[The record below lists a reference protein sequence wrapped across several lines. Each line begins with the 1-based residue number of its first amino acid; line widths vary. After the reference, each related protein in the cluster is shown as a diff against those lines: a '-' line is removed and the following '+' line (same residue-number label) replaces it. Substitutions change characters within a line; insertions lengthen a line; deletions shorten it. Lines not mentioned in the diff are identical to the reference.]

1 MVSRTITSSG
11 TESMKI
17 APDWTEYEV
26 IATGDGE
33 KLERWGRFTL
43 LRPDPQVIWHA
54 AKPLRNYEGTDA
66 VYERSSSGGGSW
78 QFNRRVPDNFNIS
91 WRDLTFKLKLMG
103 FKHTGLF
110 PEQAVNW
117 DRMSS
122 IIANASANGCGSCA
136 DGVRNEK
143 EGCAKECGADVKMRS
158 ENKPNILN
166 LFGYTGAASV
176 ACLKA
181 GANVC
186 HVDGAKAM
194 VERAGENVRL
204 SGMDGDGMRY
214 IVDDCFK
221 FCKRELKRG
230 RRYDAIILD
239 PPSFGRGP
247 NGEKWKI
254 EEGIS
259 ELCELVAA
267 LLCDNPLFVCLNS
280 YTTGLQ
286 PGVMANIL
294 RIALGSGA
302 NIDSDEIGL
311 STKEGLVL
319 PQGCT
324 AFATF

>member
-1 MVSRTITSSG
+1 MR
-11 TESMKI
+11 I
-17 APDWTEYEV
+17 APDWKQYKV

-33 KLERWGRFTL
+33 KLEKWGDITL

-54 AKPLRNYEGTDA
+54 KTPLASFKGVDA
-66 VYERSSSGGGSW
+66 VYERSRIGGGMW
-78 QFNRRVPDNFNIS
+78 KYNRNVPSEFTIS
-91 WRDLTFKLKLMG
+91 WRDLTFSLKLMG

-117 DRMSS
+117 DRMMKLIS
-122 IIANASANGCGSCA
+122 
-136 DGVRNEK
+136 
-143 EGCAKECGADVKMRS
+143 GAGREISV
-158 ENKPNILN
+158 LN

-181 GANVC
+181 GAKVC
-186 HVDGAKAM
+186 HVDSAKAM

-204 SGMDGDGMRY
+204 SGLDNSGMRY
-214 IVDDCFK
+214 IIDDCFK
-221 FCKRELKRG
+221 FCQREIRRG
-230 RRYDAIILD
+230 KKYDAIILD

-259 ELCELVAA
+259 ELCELVAK
-267 LLCDNPLFVCLNS
+267 LLSDNPLFVCLNS

-286 PGVMANIL
+286 PTVMANIL
-294 RIALGSGA
+294 KLTLPQNAI
-302 NIDSDEIGL
+302 IDADEIGL
-311 STKEGLVL
+311 ATEEGLVL

-324 AFATF
+324 AFATFANRCTD

>member
-1 MVSRTITSSG
+1 MR
-11 TESMKI
+11 I
-17 APDWTEYEV
+17 APDWKEYKV

-33 KLERWGRFTL
+33 KLEKWGNITL

-54 AKPLRNYEGTDA
+54 KTPLASYKDVDA
-66 VYERSSSGGGSW
+66 VYERSRTGGGMW
-78 QFNRRVPDNFNIS
+78 KFKRNVPSEFTLS
-91 WRDLTFKLKLMG
+91 WRDLTFSLKLMG

-117 DRMSS
+117 DRMMKL
-122 IIANASANGCGSCA
+122 I
-136 DGVRNEK
+136 
-143 EGCAKECGADVKMRS
+143 S
-158 ENKPNILN
+158 ESGREISVLN

-181 GANVC
+181 GAKVC
-186 HVDGAKAM
+186 HVDSAKAM

-204 SGMDGDGMRY
+204 SGLDNSGMRY
-214 IVDDCFK
+214 IIDDCFK
-221 FCKRELKRG
+221 FCQREIRRG
-230 RRYDAIILD
+230 RKYDAIILD

-259 ELCELVAA
+259 ELCELVAS
-267 LLCDNPLFVCLNS
+267 LLSNDPLFVCLNS

-286 PGVMANIL
+286 PTVMANIL
-294 RIALGSGA
+294 KLTLPSNAQ
-302 NIDSDEIGL
+302 IDADEIGL
-311 STKEGLVL
+311 ATEEGLVL

-324 AFATF
+324 AFATFAK

>member
-1 MVSRTITSSG
+1 MR
-11 TESMKI
+11 I
-17 APDWTEYEV
+17 APDWKQYKV

-33 KLERWGRFTL
+33 KLEKWGDITL

-54 AKPLRNYEGTDA
+54 KTPLASFKGVDA
-66 VYERSSSGGGSW
+66 VYERSRTGGGMW
-78 QFNRRVPDNFNIS
+78 KYNRNVPSEFTIS
-91 WRDLTFKLKLMG
+91 WRDLTFSLKLMS

-117 DRMSS
+117 DRMMKLIS
-122 IIANASANGCGSCA
+122 
-136 DGVRNEK
+136 
-143 EGCAKECGADVKMRS
+143 GAGREISV
-158 ENKPNILN
+158 LN

-181 GANVC
+181 GAKVC
-186 HVDGAKAM
+186 HVDSAKAM

-204 SGMDGDGMRY
+204 SGLDNSGMRY
-214 IVDDCFK
+214 IIDDCFK
-221 FCKRELKRG
+221 FCQREIRRG
-230 RRYDAIILD
+230 KKYDAIILD

-259 ELCELVAA
+259 ELCELVAK
-267 LLCDNPLFVCLNS
+267 LLSDNPLFVCLNS

-286 PGVMANIL
+286 PTVMANIL
-294 RIALGSGA
+294 KLTLPQNAI
-302 NIDSDEIGL
+302 IDADEIGL
-311 STKEGLVL
+311 ATEEGLVL

-324 AFATF
+324 AFATFANRCAD

>member
-1 MVSRTITSSG
+1 MLL
-11 TESMKI
+11 
-17 APDWTEYEV
+17 APDWKDYQV

-33 KLERWGRFTL
+33 KLERWGDLIL

-54 AKPLRNYEGTDA
+54 KKPLRSYPGITA
-66 VYERSSSGGGSW
+66 IYERSSTGGGFW
-78 QFNRRVPDNFNIS
+78 KYNKPVPDDFVIG
-91 WRDLTFKLKLMG
+91 WRDLKFKLKLMG

-117 DRMSS
+117 SRMMDL
-122 IIANASANGCGSCA
+122 IKNAGREIS
-136 DGVRNEK
+136 V
-143 EGCAKECGADVKMRS
+143 
-158 ENKPNILN
+158 LN

-176 ACLKA
+176 ACVKA
-181 GANVC
+181 GAKVC

-194 VERAGENVRL
+194 VERAGDNLRL
-204 SGMDGDGMRY
+204 SGLEDGMRY
-214 IVDDCFK
+214 IIDDCFK
-221 FCKRELKRG
+221 FCEREKKRG
-230 RRYDAIILD
+230 RKYDAIILD

-259 ELCELVAA
+259 ELCELVSD
-267 LLCDNPLFVCLNS
+267 LLSDNPLFVCLNS

-286 PGVMANIL
+286 PTVMANIL
-294 RIALGSGA
+294 KLTLPETAKIEA
-302 NIDSDEIGL
+302 DEIGIP
-311 STKEGLVL
+311 TDEGLVL

>member
-1 MVSRTITSSG
+1 MR
-11 TESMKI
+11 I
-17 APDWTEYEV
+17 APDWKEYNV

-33 KLERWGRFTL
+33 KLEKWGNITL

-54 AKPLRNYEGTDA
+54 KSPLANFKDVDA
-66 VYERSSSGGGSW
+66 VYERSRTGGGMW
-78 QFNRRVPDNFNIS
+78 KFRRNVPSEFTIS
-91 WRDLTFKLKLMG
+91 WRDLTFSLKLMG

-117 DRMSS
+117 DRMMTLILNSGREIS
-122 IIANASANGCGSCA
+122 
-136 DGVRNEK
+136 V
-143 EGCAKECGADVKMRS
+143 
-158 ENKPNILN
+158 LN

-181 GANVC
+181 GAKVC
-186 HVDGAKAM
+186 HVDSAKAM

-204 SGMDGDGMRY
+204 SGLDNSGMRY
-214 IVDDCFK
+214 IIDDCFK
-221 FCKRELKRG
+221 FCQREIRRG
-230 RRYDAIILD
+230 KHYDAIILD

-259 ELCELVAA
+259 ELCELVAK
-267 LLCDNPLFVCLNS
+267 LLSDNPLFVCLNS

-286 PGVMANIL
+286 PTVMANIL
-294 RIALGSGA
+294 KLTLPSNAK
-302 NIDSDEIGL
+302 IDADEIGL
-311 STKEGLVL
+311 ATEEGLIL

-324 AFATF
+324 AFATFEN

>member
-1 MVSRTITSSG
+1 
-11 TESMKI
+11 MKI
-17 APDWTEYEV
+17 APDWKEYKV

-33 KLERWGRFTL
+33 KLEKWGNITL

-54 AKPLRNYEGTDA
+54 KTPLASYKDVDA
-66 VYERSSSGGGSW
+66 VYERSRTGGGMW
-78 QFNRRVPDNFNIS
+78 KFKHNVPSEFTIS
-91 WRDLTFKLKLMG
+91 WRDLTFSLKLMG

-117 DRMSS
+117 DRMMKLISQS
-122 IIANASANGCGSCA
+122 GREIS
-136 DGVRNEK
+136 V
-143 EGCAKECGADVKMRS
+143 
-158 ENKPNILN
+158 LN

-181 GANVC
+181 GAKVC
-186 HVDGAKAM
+186 HVDSAKAM

-204 SGMDGDGMRY
+204 SGLDNSGMRY
-214 IVDDCFK
+214 IIDDCFK
-221 FCKRELKRG
+221 FCQREIRRG
-230 RRYDAIILD
+230 RKYDAIILD

-259 ELCELVAA
+259 ELCELVAS
-267 LLCDNPLFVCLNS
+267 LLSDDPLFVCLNS

-286 PGVMANIL
+286 PTVMANIL
-294 RIALGSGA
+294 KLTLPSRAQ
-302 NIDSDEIGL
+302 IDADEIGL
-311 STKEGLVL
+311 KTEEGLVL

-324 AFATF
+324 AFATFTK

>member
-1 MVSRTITSSG
+1 MR
-11 TESMKI
+11 I
-17 APDWTEYEV
+17 APDWKQYKV

-33 KLERWGRFTL
+33 KLEKWGDITL

-54 AKPLRNYEGTDA
+54 KTPLASFKGVDA
-66 VYERSSSGGGSW
+66 VYERSRTGGGMW
-78 QFNRRVPDNFNIS
+78 KYNRNVPSEFTIS
-91 WRDLTFKLKLMG
+91 WRDLSFSLKLMG

-117 DRMSS
+117 DRMMKLIS
-122 IIANASANGCGSCA
+122 
-136 DGVRNEK
+136 
-143 EGCAKECGADVKMRS
+143 GAGREISV
-158 ENKPNILN
+158 LN

-181 GANVC
+181 GAKVC
-186 HVDGAKAM
+186 HVDSAKAM

-204 SGMDGDGMRY
+204 SGLDNSGMRY
-214 IVDDCFK
+214 IIDDCFK
-221 FCKRELKRG
+221 FCQREIRRG
-230 RRYDAIILD
+230 KKYDAIILD

-259 ELCELVAA
+259 ELCELVAK
-267 LLCDNPLFVCLNS
+267 LLSGNPLFVCLNS

-286 PGVMANIL
+286 PTVMANIL
-294 RIALGSGA
+294 KLTLPQNAI
-302 NIDSDEIGL
+302 IDADEIGL
-311 STKEGLVL
+311 ATEEGLVL

-324 AFATF
+324 AFATFANQRTV

>member
-1 MVSRTITSSG
+1 MR
-11 TESMKI
+11 I
-17 APDWTEYEV
+17 APDWKEYRV

-33 KLERWGRFTL
+33 KLEKWGDITL

-54 AKPLRNYEGTDA
+54 KTPLASYKGIDA
-66 VYERSSSGGGSW
+66 IYERSRTGGGMW
-78 QFNRRVPDNFNIS
+78 KYKRNVPSEFTIS
-91 WRDLTFKLKLMG
+91 WRDLTFSLKLMG

-117 DRMSS
+117 DRMMTLIKDAGREIS
-122 IIANASANGCGSCA
+122 
-136 DGVRNEK
+136 V
-143 EGCAKECGADVKMRS
+143 
-158 ENKPNILN
+158 LN

-181 GANVC
+181 GAKVC
-186 HVDGAKAM
+186 HVDSAKAM

-204 SGMDGDGMRY
+204 SGLDNSGMRY
-214 IVDDCFK
+214 IIDDCFK
-221 FCKRELKRG
+221 FCQREIRRG
-230 RRYDAIILD
+230 KKYDAIILD

-259 ELCELVAA
+259 ELCELVAS
-267 LLCDNPLFVCLNS
+267 LLADNPLFVCLNS

-286 PGVMANIL
+286 PTVMANIL
-294 RIALGSGA
+294 KLALPLSA
-302 NIDSDEIGL
+302 VIDADEIGL
-311 STKEGLVL
+311 ATDEGLIL

-324 AFATF
+324 AFATFKK

>member
-1 MVSRTITSSG
+1 MR
-11 TESMKI
+11 I
-17 APDWTEYEV
+17 APDWKQYKV

-33 KLERWGRFTL
+33 KLEKWGDIIL

-54 AKPLRNYEGTDA
+54 KTPLAGFKGVDA
-66 VYERSSSGGGSW
+66 VYERSRTGGGMW
-78 QFNRRVPDNFNIS
+78 KYNRNVPSEFTIS
-91 WRDLTFKLKLMG
+91 WRDLTFSLKLMG

-117 DRMSS
+117 DRMMKLIS
-122 IIANASANGCGSCA
+122 
-136 DGVRNEK
+136 
-143 EGCAKECGADVKMRS
+143 GAGREISV
-158 ENKPNILN
+158 LN

-181 GANVC
+181 GAKVC
-186 HVDGAKAM
+186 HVDSAKAM

-204 SGMDGDGMRY
+204 SGLDNSGMRY
-214 IVDDCFK
+214 IIDDCFK
-221 FCKRELKRG
+221 FCQREIRRG
-230 RRYDAIILD
+230 KKYDAIILD

-259 ELCELVAA
+259 ELCELVAK
-267 LLCDNPLFVCLNS
+267 LLSDNPLFVCLNS

-286 PGVMANIL
+286 PTVMANIL
-294 RIALGSGA
+294 KLTLPKNAI
-302 NIDSDEIGL
+302 IDADEIGL
-311 STKEGLVL
+311 ATEEGLVL

-324 AFATF
+324 AFATFANRCTD

>member
-1 MVSRTITSSG
+1 
-11 TESMKI
+11 MKI
-17 APDWTEYEV
+17 APDWKEYKV

-33 KLERWGRFTL
+33 KLEKWGNITL

-54 AKPLRNYEGTDA
+54 KTPLASYKDVDA
-66 VYERSSSGGGSW
+66 VYERSRTGGGMW
-78 QFNRRVPDNFNIS
+78 KFKRNVPSEFTLS
-91 WRDLTFKLKLMG
+91 WRDLTFSLKLMG

-117 DRMSS
+117 DRMMKLISQS
-122 IIANASANGCGSCA
+122 GREIS
-136 DGVRNEK
+136 V
-143 EGCAKECGADVKMRS
+143 
-158 ENKPNILN
+158 LN

-181 GANVC
+181 GAKVC
-186 HVDGAKAM
+186 HVDSAKAM

-204 SGMDGDGMRY
+204 SGLDNSGMRY
-214 IVDDCFK
+214 IIDDCFK
-221 FCKRELKRG
+221 FCQREIRRG
-230 RRYDAIILD
+230 RKYDAIILD

-259 ELCELVAA
+259 ELCELVAS
-267 LLCDNPLFVCLNS
+267 LLSDDPLFVCLNS

-286 PGVMANIL
+286 PTVIANIL
-294 RIALGSGA
+294 KLTLPSSAQ
-302 NIDSDEIGL
+302 IDADEIGL
-311 STKEGLVL
+311 ATEEGLIL

-324 AFATF
+324 AFATFAK

>member
-1 MVSRTITSSG
+1 MLL
-11 TESMKI
+11 
-17 APDWTEYEV
+17 APVWKEYEV

-33 KLERWGRFTL
+33 KLERWGDLIL

-54 AKPLRNYEGTDA
+54 KKPLRSYPGISA
-66 VYERSSSGGGSW
+66 IYERSSTGGGFW
-78 QFNRRVPDNFNIS
+78 KYNKKGPDDFVIG
-91 WRDLTFKLKLMG
+91 WRDLKFKLKLMG

-117 DRMSS
+117 SRMMDL
-122 IIANASANGCGSCA
+122 I
-136 DGVRNEK
+136 
-143 EGCAKECGADVKMRS
+143 
-158 ENKPNILN
+158 ENSGREICVLN

-176 ACLKA
+176 ACVKA
-181 GANVC
+181 GAKVC

-194 VERAGENVRL
+194 VERAGDNLRL
-204 SGMDGDGMRY
+204 SGMEEGIRY
-214 IVDDCFK
+214 IIDDCFK
-221 FCKRELKRG
+221 FCEREKKRG
-230 RRYDAIILD
+230 RKYDAIILD

-259 ELCELVAA
+259 ELCELVAD
-267 LLCDNPLFVCLNS
+267 LLSDNPLFVCLNS

-286 PGVMANIL
+286 PTVMANIL
-294 RIALGSGA
+294 KLTLPSTAKIEA
-302 NIDSDEIGL
+302 DEIGIA
-311 STKEGLVL
+311 TDEGLVL

>member
-1 MVSRTITSSG
+1 MR
-11 TESMKI
+11 I
-17 APDWTEYEV
+17 APDWKQYKV

-33 KLERWGRFTL
+33 KLEKWGDITL

-54 AKPLRNYEGTDA
+54 KTPLASFKGVDA
-66 VYERSSSGGGSW
+66 VYERSRTGGGMW
-78 QFNRRVPDNFNIS
+78 KYNRNVPSEFTIS
-91 WRDLTFKLKLMG
+91 WRDLTFSLKLMG

-117 DRMSS
+117 DRMMKLIS
-122 IIANASANGCGSCA
+122 
-136 DGVRNEK
+136 
-143 EGCAKECGADVKMRS
+143 GAGREISV
-158 ENKPNILN
+158 LN

-181 GANVC
+181 GAKVC
-186 HVDGAKAM
+186 HVDSAKAM

-204 SGMDGDGMRY
+204 NGLDNSGMRY
-214 IVDDCFK
+214 IIDDCFK
-221 FCKRELKRG
+221 FCQREIRRG
-230 RRYDAIILD
+230 KKYDAIILD

-259 ELCELVAA
+259 ELCELVAK
-267 LLCDNPLFVCLNS
+267 LLSDNPLFVCLNS

-286 PGVMANIL
+286 PTVMANIL
-294 RIALGSGA
+294 KLTLPQNAI
-302 NIDSDEIGL
+302 IDADEIGL
-311 STKEGLVL
+311 ATEEGLVL

-324 AFATF
+324 AFATFANRCTD

>member
-1 MVSRTITSSG
+1 MR
-11 TESMKI
+11 I
-17 APDWTEYEV
+17 APDWKQYKV

-33 KLERWGRFTL
+33 KLEKWGDITL

-54 AKPLRNYEGTDA
+54 KTPLASFKGVDA
-66 VYERSSSGGGSW
+66 VYERSRTGGGMW
-78 QFNRRVPDNFNIS
+78 KYNRNVPSEFTIS
-91 WRDLTFKLKLMG
+91 WRDLTFSLKLMG

-117 DRMSS
+117 DRMMKLIS
-122 IIANASANGCGSCA
+122 
-136 DGVRNEK
+136 
-143 EGCAKECGADVKMRS
+143 GAGREISV
-158 ENKPNILN
+158 LN

-181 GANVC
+181 GAKVC
-186 HVDGAKAM
+186 HVDSAKAM

-204 SGMDGDGMRY
+204 SGLDNSGMRY
-214 IVDDCFK
+214 IIDDCFK
-221 FCKRELKRG
+221 FCQRELRRG
-230 RRYDAIILD
+230 KKYDAIILD

-259 ELCELVAA
+259 ELCELVAK
-267 LLCDNPLFVCLNS
+267 LLSDNPLFVCLNS

-286 PGVMANIL
+286 PTVMANIL
-294 RIALGSGA
+294 KLTLPQNAI
-302 NIDSDEIGL
+302 IDADEIGL
-311 STKEGLVL
+311 ATEEGLVL

-324 AFATF
+324 AFATFANRCTD

>member
-1 MVSRTITSSG
+1 MLL
-11 TESMKI
+11 
-17 APDWTEYEV
+17 APDWKEYEV

-33 KLERWGRFTL
+33 KLERWGDLIL

-54 AKPLRNYEGTDA
+54 KKPLRSYPGISA
-66 VYERSSSGGGSW
+66 IYERSSTGGGFW
-78 QFNRRVPDNFNIS
+78 KYNKKVPDDFVIG
-91 WRDLTFKLKLMG
+91 WRDLKFKLKLMG

-117 DRMSS
+117 SRMMDL
-122 IIANASANGCGSCA
+122 I
-136 DGVRNEK
+136 
-143 EGCAKECGADVKMRS
+143 
-158 ENKPNILN
+158 ENSGREISVLN

-176 ACLKA
+176 ACVKA
-181 GANVC
+181 GAKVC

-194 VERAGENVRL
+194 VERAGDNLRL
-204 SGMDGDGMRY
+204 SGMEEGIRY
-214 IVDDCFK
+214 IIDDCFK
-221 FCKRELKRG
+221 FCEREKKRG
-230 RRYDAIILD
+230 RKYDAIILD

-259 ELCELVAA
+259 ELCELVSD
-267 LLCDNPLFVCLNS
+267 LLSDNPLFVCLNS

-286 PGVMANIL
+286 PTVMANIL
-294 RIALGSGA
+294 KLTLPSTARIEA
-302 NIDSDEIGL
+302 DEIGIA
-311 STKEGLVL
+311 TDEGLVL

>member
-1 MVSRTITSSG
+1 
-11 TESMKI
+11 MKI
-17 APDWTEYEV
+17 APDWKEYSV

-33 KLERWGRFTL
+33 KLEKWGNLTL

-54 AKPLRNYEGTDA
+54 KKPLRSNENIDA
-66 VYERSSSGGGSW
+66 VYERSQTGGGMW
-78 QFNRRVPDNFNIS
+78 KYRRQIPSEFTIG
-91 WRDLTFKLKLMG
+91 WRDLKFSLKLMG

-117 DRMSS
+117 DRMMKL
-122 IIANASANGCGSCA
+122 IENAGRKIN
-136 DGVRNEK
+136 V
-143 EGCAKECGADVKMRS
+143 
-158 ENKPNILN
+158 LN

-186 HVDGAKAM
+186 HVDSAKAM
-194 VERAGENVRL
+194 VERAGENVKL
-204 SGMDGDGMRY
+204 SGLDNSGMRY
-214 IVDDCFK
+214 IIDDCFK
-221 FCKRELKRG
+221 FCQREIRRG
-230 RRYDAIILD
+230 HKYDAIILD

-259 ELCELVAA
+259 ELVELVAN
-267 LLCDNPLFVCLNS
+267 LLSDEPLFVCLNS

-286 PGVMANIL
+286 PTVMANIL
-294 RIALGSGA
+294 KLALPKNA
-302 NIDSDEIGL
+302 VIDADEIGL
-311 STKEGLVL
+311 ATKEGLVL

-324 AFATF
+324 AFATFTK

>member
-1 MVSRTITSSG
+1 MR
-11 TESMKI
+11 I
-17 APDWTEYEV
+17 APDWKQYKV

-33 KLERWGRFTL
+33 KLEKWGDITL

-54 AKPLRNYEGTDA
+54 KTPLASFKGVDA
-66 VYERSSSGGGSW
+66 VYERSRTGGGMW
-78 QFNRRVPDNFNIS
+78 KYNRNVPSEFTIS
-91 WRDLTFKLKLMG
+91 WRDLTFSLKLMG

-117 DRMSS
+117 DRMMKL
-122 IIANASANGCGSCA
+122 INGAGREIS
-136 DGVRNEK
+136 V
-143 EGCAKECGADVKMRS
+143 
-158 ENKPNILN
+158 LN

-181 GANVC
+181 GAKVC
-186 HVDGAKAM
+186 HVDSAKAM

-204 SGMDGDGMRY
+204 SGLDNSGMRY
-214 IVDDCFK
+214 IIDDCFK
-221 FCKRELKRG
+221 FCQREIRRG
-230 RRYDAIILD
+230 KKYDAIILD

-259 ELCELVAA
+259 ELCELVAK
-267 LLCDNPLFVCLNS
+267 LLSDNPLFVCLNS

-286 PGVMANIL
+286 PTVMANIL
-294 RIALGSGA
+294 KLTLPQNAI
-302 NIDSDEIGL
+302 IDADEIGL
-311 STKEGLVL
+311 ATEEGLVL

-324 AFATF
+324 AFATFANRCTD

>member
-1 MVSRTITSSG
+1 MR
-11 TESMKI
+11 I
-17 APDWTEYEV
+17 APDWKQYKV

-33 KLERWGRFTL
+33 KLEKWGDITL

-54 AKPLRNYEGTDA
+54 KTPLASFKGVDA
-66 VYERSSSGGGSW
+66 VYERSRTGGGMW
-78 QFNRRVPDNFNIS
+78 KYNRNVPSEFTIS
-91 WRDLTFKLKLMG
+91 WRDLTFSLKLMG

-117 DRMSS
+117 DSMMKLIS
-122 IIANASANGCGSCA
+122 
-136 DGVRNEK
+136 
-143 EGCAKECGADVKMRS
+143 GAGREISV
-158 ENKPNILN
+158 LN

-181 GANVC
+181 GAKVC
-186 HVDGAKAM
+186 HVDSAKAM

-204 SGMDGDGMRY
+204 SGLDNSGMRY
-214 IVDDCFK
+214 IIDDCFK
-221 FCKRELKRG
+221 FCQREIRRG
-230 RRYDAIILD
+230 KKYDAIILD

-259 ELCELVAA
+259 ELCELVAK
-267 LLCDNPLFVCLNS
+267 LLSDNPLFVCLNS

-286 PGVMANIL
+286 PTVMANIL
-294 RIALGSGA
+294 KLTLPQNAI
-302 NIDSDEIGL
+302 IDADEIGL
-311 STKEGLVL
+311 ATEEGLVL

-324 AFATF
+324 AFATFANRCTD

>member
-1 MVSRTITSSG
+1 MR
-11 TESMKI
+11 I
-17 APDWTEYEV
+17 APDWKEYRV

-33 KLERWGRFTL
+33 KLEKWGDITL

-54 AKPLRNYEGTDA
+54 KTPLASYKGIDA
-66 VYERSSSGGGSW
+66 IYERSRTGGGMW
-78 QFNRRVPDNFNIS
+78 KYKRNVPSEFTIS
-91 WRDLTFKLKLMG
+91 WRDLTFSLKLMG

-117 DRMSS
+117 DRMMTL
-122 IIANASANGCGSCA
+122 IKDA
-136 DGVRNEK
+136 DREISV
-143 EGCAKECGADVKMRS
+143 
-158 ENKPNILN
+158 LN

-181 GANVC
+181 GAKVC
-186 HVDGAKAM
+186 HVDSAKAM

-204 SGMDGDGMRY
+204 SGLDNSGMRY
-214 IVDDCFK
+214 IIDDCFK
-221 FCKRELKRG
+221 FCQREIRRG
-230 RRYDAIILD
+230 KKYDAIILD

-259 ELCELVAA
+259 ELCELVAS
-267 LLCDNPLFVCLNS
+267 LLSDNPLFVCLNS

-286 PGVMANIL
+286 PTVMANIL
-294 RIALGSGA
+294 KLALPLSA
-302 NIDSDEIGL
+302 VIDADEIGL
-311 STKEGLVL
+311 ATDEDLIL

-324 AFATF
+324 AFATFKK

>member
-1 MVSRTITSSG
+1 MR
-11 TESMKI
+11 I
-17 APDWTEYEV
+17 APDWKQYKV

-33 KLERWGRFTL
+33 KLEKWGDITL

-54 AKPLRNYEGTDA
+54 KTPLASFKGVDA
-66 VYERSSSGGGSW
+66 VYERSRTGGGMW
-78 QFNRRVPDNFNIS
+78 KYNRNVPSEFTIS
-91 WRDLTFKLKLMG
+91 WRDLTFSLKLMG

-117 DRMSS
+117 DRMMKLIS
-122 IIANASANGCGSCA
+122 
-136 DGVRNEK
+136 
-143 EGCAKECGADVKMRS
+143 GAGREISV
-158 ENKPNILN
+158 LN

-181 GANVC
+181 GAKVC
-186 HVDGAKAM
+186 HVDSAKAM

-204 SGMDGDGMRY
+204 SGLDNSGMRY
-214 IVDDCFK
+214 IIDDCFK
-221 FCKRELKRG
+221 FCQREIRRG
-230 RRYDAIILD
+230 KKYDAIILD

-259 ELCELVAA
+259 ELCELVAK
-267 LLCDNPLFVCLNS
+267 LLSDNPLFVCLNS

-286 PGVMANIL
+286 PTVMANIL
-294 RIALGSGA
+294 KLTLPQNAIIYA
-302 NIDSDEIGL
+302 DEIGL
-311 STKEGLVL
+311 ATEEGLVL

-324 AFATF
+324 AFATFANRCTD

>member
-1 MVSRTITSSG
+1 MR
-11 TESMKI
+11 I
-17 APDWTEYEV
+17 APDWKEYKV

-33 KLERWGRFTL
+33 KLEKWGNITL

-54 AKPLRNYEGTDA
+54 KTPLASYKDVDA
-66 VYERSSSGGGSW
+66 VYERSRTGGGMW
-78 QFNRRVPDNFNIS
+78 KFKHNVPSEFTLS
-91 WRDLTFKLKLMG
+91 WRDLTFSLKLMG

-117 DRMSS
+117 DRMMKLISQS
-122 IIANASANGCGSCA
+122 GREIS
-136 DGVRNEK
+136 V
-143 EGCAKECGADVKMRS
+143 
-158 ENKPNILN
+158 LN

-181 GANVC
+181 GAKVC
-186 HVDGAKAM
+186 HVDSAKAM

-204 SGMDGDGMRY
+204 SGLDNSGMRY
-214 IVDDCFK
+214 IIDDCFK
-221 FCKRELKRG
+221 FCQREIRRG
-230 RRYDAIILD
+230 RKYDAIILD

-259 ELCELVAA
+259 ELCELVAS
-267 LLCDNPLFVCLNS
+267 LLSDNPLFVCLNS

-286 PGVMANIL
+286 PTVMANIL
-294 RIALGSGA
+294 KLTLPSNAQ
-302 NIDSDEIGL
+302 IDADEIGL
-311 STKEGLVL
+311 ATEEGLVL

-324 AFATF
+324 AFATFAK

>member
-1 MVSRTITSSG
+1 MLL
-11 TESMKI
+11 
-17 APDWTEYEV
+17 APDWKEYEV

-33 KLERWGRFTL
+33 KLERWGDLIL

-54 AKPLRNYEGTDA
+54 KKPLRSYPGISA
-66 VYERSSSGGGSW
+66 IYERSSTGGGFW
-78 QFNRRVPDNFNIS
+78 KYNKKVPDDFVIG
-91 WRDLTFKLKLMG
+91 WRDLKFKLKLMG

-117 DRMSS
+117 SRMMDLIKNSGREIS
-122 IIANASANGCGSCA
+122 
-136 DGVRNEK
+136 V
-143 EGCAKECGADVKMRS
+143 
-158 ENKPNILN
+158 LN

-176 ACLKA
+176 ACVKA
-181 GANVC
+181 GAKVC

-194 VERAGENVRL
+194 VERAGDNLRL
-204 SGMDGDGMRY
+204 SGMEEGIRY
-214 IVDDCFK
+214 IIDDCFK
-221 FCKRELKRG
+221 FCEREKKRG
-230 RRYDAIILD
+230 RKYDAIILD

-259 ELCELVAA
+259 ELCELVAD
-267 LLCDNPLFVCLNS
+267 LLSDNPLFVCLNS

-286 PGVMANIL
+286 PTVMANIL
-294 RIALGSGA
+294 KLTLPSTAKIEA
-302 NIDSDEIGL
+302 DEIGIA
-311 STKEGLVL
+311 TDEGLVL

>member
-1 MVSRTITSSG
+1 MR
-11 TESMKI
+11 I
-17 APDWTEYEV
+17 APDWKEYRV

-33 KLERWGRFTL
+33 KLEKWGDITL

-54 AKPLRNYEGTDA
+54 KTPLASYKGIDA
-66 VYERSSSGGGSW
+66 IYERSRTGGGMW
-78 QFNRRVPDNFNIS
+78 KYKRNVPSEFTIS
-91 WRDLTFKLKLMG
+91 WRDLTFSLKLMG

-117 DRMSS
+117 DRMMTLIKDAGREIS
-122 IIANASANGCGSCA
+122 
-136 DGVRNEK
+136 V
-143 EGCAKECGADVKMRS
+143 
-158 ENKPNILN
+158 LN

-181 GANVC
+181 GAKVC
-186 HVDGAKAM
+186 HVDSAKAM

-204 SGMDGDGMRY
+204 SGLDNSGMRY
-214 IVDDCFK
+214 IIDDCFK
-221 FCKRELKRG
+221 FCQREIRRG
-230 RRYDAIILD
+230 KKYDAIILD

-259 ELCELVAA
+259 ELCELVAS
-267 LLCDNPLFVCLNS
+267 LLSDNPLFVCLNS

-286 PGVMANIL
+286 PTVMANIL
-294 RIALGSGA
+294 KLALPLSA
-302 NIDSDEIGL
+302 VIDADEIGL
-311 STKEGLVL
+311 ATDEGLIL

-324 AFATF
+324 AFATFEK

>member
-1 MVSRTITSSG
+1 MR
-11 TESMKI
+11 I
-17 APDWTEYEV
+17 APDWKQYKV

-33 KLERWGRFTL
+33 KLEKWGDITL

-54 AKPLRNYEGTDA
+54 KTPLASFKGVDA
-66 VYERSSSGGGSW
+66 VYERSRTGGGMW
-78 QFNRRVPDNFNIS
+78 KYNRNVPSEFTIS
-91 WRDLTFKLKLMG
+91 WRDLTFSLKLMG

-117 DRMSS
+117 DRMMKLIS
-122 IIANASANGCGSCA
+122 
-136 DGVRNEK
+136 
-143 EGCAKECGADVKMRS
+143 GAGREISV
-158 ENKPNILN
+158 LN

-181 GANVC
+181 GAKVC
-186 HVDGAKAM
+186 HVDSAKAM

-204 SGMDGDGMRY
+204 SGLDNSGMRY
-214 IVDDCFK
+214 IIDDCFK
-221 FCKRELKRG
+221 FCQREIRRG
-230 RRYDAIILD
+230 KKYDAIILD

-259 ELCELVAA
+259 ELCELVAK
-267 LLCDNPLFVCLNS
+267 LLSDNPLFVCLNS

-286 PGVMANIL
+286 PTVMANIL
-294 RIALGSGA
+294 KLTLPQNAI
-302 NIDSDEIGL
+302 IDADEIGL
-311 STKEGLVL
+311 ATEEGLVL

-324 AFATF
+324 AFVTFAN

>member
-1 MVSRTITSSG
+1 MLL
-11 TESMKI
+11 
-17 APDWTEYEV
+17 APDWKEYEV

-33 KLERWGRFTL
+33 KLERWGDLIL

-54 AKPLRNYEGTDA
+54 KKPLRSYPGISA
-66 VYERSSSGGGSW
+66 IYERSSTGGGFW
-78 QFNRRVPDNFNIS
+78 KYNKKVPDDFVIG
-91 WRDLTFKLKLMG
+91 WRDLKFKLKLMG

-117 DRMSS
+117 SRMMDL
-122 IIANASANGCGSCA
+122 IKNAGREIS
-136 DGVRNEK
+136 V
-143 EGCAKECGADVKMRS
+143 
-158 ENKPNILN
+158 LN

-176 ACLKA
+176 ACVKA
-181 GANVC
+181 GAKVC

-194 VERAGENVRL
+194 VERAGDNLRL
-204 SGMDGDGMRY
+204 SGMEEGIRY
-214 IVDDCFK
+214 IIDDCFK
-221 FCKRELKRG
+221 FCEREKKRG
-230 RRYDAIILD
+230 RKYDAIILD

-259 ELCELVAA
+259 ELCELVAD
-267 LLCDNPLFVCLNS
+267 LLSDNPLFVCLNS

-286 PGVMANIL
+286 PTVMANIL
-294 RIALGSGA
+294 KLTLPSTAKIEA
-302 NIDSDEIGL
+302 DEIGIA
-311 STKEGLVL
+311 TDEGLVL

>member
-1 MVSRTITSSG
+1 MR
-11 TESMKI
+11 I
-17 APDWTEYEV
+17 APDWKQYKV

-33 KLERWGRFTL
+33 KLEKWGDIPL

-54 AKPLRNYEGTDA
+54 KTPLASFKGVDA
-66 VYERSSSGGGSW
+66 VYERSRTGGGMW
-78 QFNRRVPDNFNIS
+78 KYNRNVPSEFTIS
-91 WRDLTFKLKLMG
+91 WRDLTFSLKLMG

-117 DRMSS
+117 DRMMKLIS
-122 IIANASANGCGSCA
+122 
-136 DGVRNEK
+136 
-143 EGCAKECGADVKMRS
+143 GAGREISV
-158 ENKPNILN
+158 LN

-181 GANVC
+181 GAKVC
-186 HVDGAKAM
+186 HVDSAKAM

-204 SGMDGDGMRY
+204 SGLDNSGMRY
-214 IVDDCFK
+214 IIDDCFK
-221 FCKRELKRG
+221 FCQREIRRG
-230 RRYDAIILD
+230 KKYDAIILD

-259 ELCELVAA
+259 ELCELVAK
-267 LLCDNPLFVCLNS
+267 LLSDNPLFVCLNS

-286 PGVMANIL
+286 PTVMANIL
-294 RIALGSGA
+294 KLTLPQNAI
-302 NIDSDEIGL
+302 IDADEIGL
-311 STKEGLVL
+311 ATEEGLVL

-324 AFATF
+324 AFATFANRCTD